1 MLPGNAELAEVE
13 PGRILIRRGGR
24 YETLTFEEQVS
35 SDLVAEVAAEP
46 AAEDARTPPAPEA
59 PEPAGEQAANR
70 PGRMSDGPSGHR
82 SAFDDTDWHELEKE
96 RFAKALSEILYKQ
109 AHTGRYDRIVLVAP
123 PAVLGDLRDNLHKEV
138 QDKVIG
144 EIPKTLTNHP
154 IDDIEKIVA
163 GELAEA

>member
-1 MLPGNAELAEVE
+1 MTKLSQDTWV
-13 PGRILIRRGGR
+13 LIADGEKALFLQNHTDGDDPYLQVVRK
-24 YETLTFEEQVS
+24 EEQ
-35 SDLVAEVAAEP
+35 DN
-46 AAEDARTPPAPEA
+46 PPTRA
-59 PEPAGEQAANR
+59 QAANR

-96 RFAKALSEILYKQ
+96 RFAKDLSNILYKL
-109 AHTGRYDRIVLVAP
+109 AHKGRFDRIVLVAP

-138 QDKVIG
+138 QSKVVG

-154 IDDIEKIVA
+154 IDEIEKIVA

>member
-1 MLPGNAELAEVE
+1 MTKLSKDTWV
-13 PGRILIRRGGR
+13 LIADGEKALFLQNTTDGTDPYLQVVRK
-24 YETLTFEEQVS
+24 EEQ
-35 SDLVAEVAAEP
+35 ENP
-46 AAEDARTPPAPEA
+46 
-59 PEPAGEQAANR
+59 PAGEQAANR

-96 RFAKALSEILYKQ
+96 RFAKDLSEILYKQ
-109 AHTGRYDRIVLVAP
+109 AHKGRYDRIVLVAP